1 MIAVIT
7 CAAAMLL
14 SSPGAGLLL
23 ALSIIQGP
31 LVVYQ
36 RIDLIRSRCMYAFT
50 VNFFSP
56 FIQYVFHLLRHVS
69 FTFNIKREVSTLQCY
84 GERVLRWLKRIRCWK
99 QGLQPCARLRRGSF
113 DLFTTMLHYRNSSL
127 ATFTFVTQSFQTRI
141 TAQPA
146 QKYHIV
152 WPVSRVQENQGGA
165 EGEWKHHVGRHEQY
179 SDSYLIFG
187 ALCPAS
193 ATGRSDWTSRNSIR
207 LCEVWYRVGLLRW
220 R

>member
-84 GERVLRWLKRIRCWK
+84 GGRVLR
-99 QGLQPCARLRRGSF
+99 
-113 DLFTTMLHYRNSSL
+113 
-127 ATFTFVTQSFQTRI
+127 
-141 TAQPA
+141 
-146 QKYHIV
+146 
-152 WPVSRVQENQGGA
+152 
-165 EGEWKHHVGRHEQY
+165 
-179 SDSYLIFG
+179 
-187 ALCPAS
+187 
-193 ATGRSDWTSRNSIR
+193 
-207 LCEVWYRVGLLRW
+207 
-220 R
+220 